1 MRKIITILFTLIL
14 LASCG
19 LNDRK
24 NELSFIKEP
33 NVEFDS
39 DFNSCNLVESIK
51 GQEVKIKE
59 IKGNVI
65 AKNDYRVSCSA
76 IDTKTMG
83 KQKVYFDFNGKMY
96 QLIVNIIDT
105 TPPEIIVLEKP
116 NNVKEGEKSKPLDF
130 ITAYDPSGIA
140 SLGIEGKFDIGISG
154 EYPLV
159 AIATDNNGN
168 ISRKAFVYKVE

>member
-1 MRKIITILFTLIL
+1 MRKTITILFIL
-14 LASCG
+14 VLLVGCR

-33 NVEFDS
+33 NVEFAS
-39 DFNSCNLVESIK
+39 NFNSCNLVESIK
-51 GQEVKIKE
+51 GQEVKNKE

-65 AKNDYRVSCSA
+65 TKNDYRVSCST

-96 QLIVNIIDT
+96 QLIVNVIDT

-116 NNVKEGEKSKPLDF
+116 NNVKEGEKPKPLDF
-130 ITAYDPSGIA
+130 ITAYDSSGIA
-140 SLGIEGKFDIGISG
+140 SLGIEGKFNIEISG

-168 ISRKAFVYKVE
+168 ISRKTFVYKVE